1 MGKDRT
7 VIVSEDTLFFSGN
20 RLLQVNEELVFRPQH
35 QAKIDARYMEVLKS
49 YWKVHP
55 VLEEQNETD
64 EDALPADFIE
74 DDDFLEDL
82 PF

>member
-1 MGKDRT
+1 
-7 VIVSEDTLFFSGN
+7 
-20 RLLQVNEELVFRPQH
+20 
-35 QAKIDARYMEVLKS
+35 MEGLKS

-55 VLEEQNETD
+55 VVEEQNETD